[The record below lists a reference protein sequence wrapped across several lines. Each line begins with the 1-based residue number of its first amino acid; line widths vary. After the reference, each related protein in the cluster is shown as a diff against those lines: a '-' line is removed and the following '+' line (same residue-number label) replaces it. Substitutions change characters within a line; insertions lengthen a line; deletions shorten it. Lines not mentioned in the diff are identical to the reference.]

1 MNKFNKSKIALL
13 LALTS
18 VFTGGNKSS
27 ASLVGDICDI
37 TAVTTSNISAGLA
50 MKSKSTA
57 GTVVAT
63 VSTIGL
69 PIILFTG
76 GYFWSQKVERDELA
90 NSIISSL
97 RNKGKLT
104 DIRQSFAKSK
114 SKLDEI
120 LKKSNSNIVFNEK
133 KIEIMK
139 FNPEAVN
146 VGMCKNFVN
155 NLSSELEELL
165 DEAKNQNNKK
175 VIEEKAKNLDDNIM
189 KSFPGVKFN
198 TQLNSDTK
206 QKILTSDALDTL
218 IQNYSSTVEVLN
230 KDYNF
235 PKVCRYSGV
244 PSSISVCKNE
254 QGKLSSVYSMNF
266 DITDSSSYSNKHNI
280 CFRMS
285 DKFEL
290 LIDGHSYDVN

>member
-18 VFTGGNKSS
+18 VFTGGNRSS

-37 TAVTTSNISAGLA
+37 TAVTTSNVSTGLA
-50 MKSKSTA
+50 MTSKSA
-57 GTVVAT
+57 ARVPLAILGGIVAPVGVV
-63 VSTIGL
+63 V
-69 PIILFTG
+69 G
-76 GYFWSQKVERDELA
+76 GYFLEQKVSRDKLA
-90 NSIISSL
+90 DSIISSL

-104 DIRQSFAKSK
+104 NIKKLFEKSK
-114 SKLDEI
+114 ASLDKLLNQANI
-120 LKKSNSNIVFNEK
+120 KFTKKEE
-133 KIEIMK
+133 KIEIVK
-139 FNPEAVN
+139 FNPEDIINEV
-146 VGMCKNFVN
+146 V
-155 NLSSELEELL
+155 ELL
-165 DEAKNQNNKK
+165 NEDKNQTNSK
-175 VIEEKAKNLDDNIM
+175 VIEEKDKNLNDNFM
-189 KSFPGVKFN
+189 ESLSSVKFN

-206 QKILTSDALDTL
+206 RKILTSDALGTL
-218 IQNYSSTVEVLN
+218 IQNYSSTVDVLN

-266 DITDSSSYSNKHNI
+266 NITDSSSYSNKHNI

>member
-37 TAVTTSNISAGLA
+37 TAVTTSNVSTGLA
-50 MKSKSTA
+50 MTSKSA
-57 GTVVAT
+57 ARVPLAILGGIVAPVGVV
-63 VSTIGL
+63 V
-69 PIILFTG
+69 G
-76 GYFWSQKVERDELA
+76 GYFLEQKVSRDKLA
-90 NSIISSL
+90 DSIISSL

-104 DIRQSFAKSK
+104 NIKKLFEKSK
-114 SKLDEI
+114 ASLDKLLNQANI
-120 LKKSNSNIVFNEK
+120 KFTKKEE
-133 KIEIMK
+133 KIEIVK
-139 FNPEAVN
+139 FNPEDIINEV
-146 VGMCKNFVN
+146 V
-155 NLSSELEELL
+155 ELL
-165 DEAKNQNNKK
+165 NEDKNQTNSK
-175 VIEEKAKNLDDNIM
+175 VIEEKDKNLNDNFM
-189 KSFPGVKFN
+189 ESLSSVKFN

-206 QKILTSDALDTL
+206 RKILTSDALGTL
-218 IQNYSSTVEVLN
+218 IQNYSSTVDVLN

-266 DITDSSSYSNKHNI
+266 NITDSSSYSNKHNI

>member
-37 TAVTTSNISAGLA
+37 TAVTTSNVSAGLA

-63 VSTIGL
+63 ISTIGL

-76 GYFWSQKVERDELA
+76 GYFLEQKVSRDKLA
-90 NSIISSL
+90 DSIISSL
-97 RNKGKLT
+97 RNKGKL
-104 DIRQSFAKSK
+104 INIKKLFENSK
-114 SKLDEI
+114 ASLDKLLNQANI
-120 LKKSNSNIVFNEK
+120 KFTKKEE
-133 KIEIMK
+133 KIEIVK
-139 FNPEAVN
+139 FNPEDIINGV
-146 VGMCKNFVN
+146 V
-155 NLSSELEELL
+155 ELL
-165 DEAKNQNNKK
+165 NEDKNQTNSK
-175 VIEEKAKNLDDNIM
+175 VIEEKDKINDNLM
-189 KSFPGVKFN
+189 KSLPGVKFN
-198 TQLNSDTK
+198 TQLNFDTK
-206 QKILTSDALDTL
+206 QEILISDALDTL

-266 DITDSSSYSNKHNI
+266 NITDSSSYSNKHNI

>member
-37 TAVTTSNISAGLA
+37 TAVTTSNVSTGLA
-50 MKSKSTA
+50 MTSKSA
-57 GTVVAT
+57 ARVPLAILGGIVAPVGVV
-63 VSTIGL
+63 V
-69 PIILFTG
+69 G
-76 GYFWSQKVERDELA
+76 GYFLEQKVSRDKLA
-90 NSIISSL
+90 DSIISSL

-104 DIRQSFAKSK
+104 NIKKLFEKSK
-114 SKLDEI
+114 ASLDKLLNQANI
-120 LKKSNSNIVFNEK
+120 KFTKKEE
-133 KIEIMK
+133 KIEIVK
-139 FNPEAVN
+139 FNPEDIINGV
-146 VGMCKNFVN
+146 V
-155 NLSSELEELL
+155 ELL
-165 DEAKNQNNKK
+165 NEDKNQTNSK
-175 VIEEKAKNLDDNIM
+175 VIEEKDKINDNFM
-189 KSFPGVKFN
+189 KSLPGVKFN
-198 TQLNSDTK
+198 TQLNFDKK
-206 QKILTSDALDTL
+206 QEILISDALDTL